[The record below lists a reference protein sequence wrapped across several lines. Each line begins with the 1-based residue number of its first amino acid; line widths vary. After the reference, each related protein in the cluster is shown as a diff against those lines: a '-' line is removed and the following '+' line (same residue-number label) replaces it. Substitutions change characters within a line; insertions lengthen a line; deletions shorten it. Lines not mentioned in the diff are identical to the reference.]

1 MRKGEHAR
9 AHHDNGSSELRSKGQ
24 RRRTLG
30 RRGDA
35 MPREARRQG
44 RERKAAGDDPDKD
57 EARVALP
64 LDGILDG
71 GMHEPGKS
79 CLDRRRP
86 FDSTQHGLAPACRA
100 LLASGAGIL
109 ASAT

>member
-1 MRKGEHAR
+1 MRKGKHAR
-9 AHHDNGSSELRSKGQ
+9 AHHDDGSSQLRSKGQ

-30 RRGDA
+30 RRGDPTPCK
-35 MPREARRQG
+35 PRRKG
-44 RERKAAGDDPDKD
+44 RERKPTGDDPHKD

-71 GMHEPGKS
+71 GMHEPGES

-86 FDSTQHGLAPACRA
+86 FDCTQHRLASACRA